1 MQLNE
6 DNLNELERRCDTT
19 LQQSTFKQQMEV
31 MGDWLA
37 VDVDRLPARAKQKF
51 RRVLRAI
58 ARTTILG
65 PSE

>member
-1 MQLNE
+1 MQLDE
-6 DNLNELERRCDTT
+6 DKLNELERRCDIT

-31 MGDWLA
+31 MGDWLK
-37 VDVDRLPARAKQKF
+37 VDVERLPTRAKLKF

-58 ARTTILG
+58 ARTTVLG